1 MLTLWSGARSAI
13 ITPARAGAGA
23 HRCSKLLHALN
34 GNALAEPLR
43 HAGRLPVCCLERF
56 AGGVGIR
63 LCNNTVSGVTRER
76 CPQAGLPWLNE

>member
-1 MLTLWSGARSAI
+1 MPKLWPVASSAV

-43 HAGRLPVCCLERF
+43 HAGRLPVRCLERF
-56 AGGVGIR
+56 AGCAGIR
-63 LCNNTVSGVTRER
+63 LCNNIFHTSHVGARSE
-76 CPQAGLPWLNE
+76 CP